1 MLGVSGKYF
10 DSCCGEKHNL
20 LALPLTSCLKYH
32 ERLCEAHILCQEED
46 NPKDGKVSSR
56 GWLSIRTESDRNP
69 GATSNLD
76 CLLLT
81 FSLEENSNI
90 LYCLSQTLCLT
101 LCNLMDCVHG
111 ILQARISEWLDFPFS
126 RGSSQPRDRTL
137 VSCTAGRF
145 FTN

>member
-101 LCNLMDCVHG
+101 LCNLMDWVHG

-126 RGSSQPRDRTL
+126 RGSSQPRDPTL